1 MRTLRQLDETNMY
14 KNIATYKT
22 KNTKTPFCRER
33 EREAACFCC
42 ARRHLGFPVCPVHL
56 TQITST
62 QVTELAL
69 YDVTESCPVQFLSHS
84 SVVSLVNLQVF
95 NIKTLLCWANVTLLA
110 K

>member
-1 MRTLRQLDETNMY
+1 MITFKQQDDSYFSIPGFKIETLKQDLNLKPSSD
-14 KNIATYKT
+14 
-22 KNTKTPFCRER
+22 
-33 EREAACFCC
+33 
-42 ARRHLGFPVCPVHL
+42 

-62 QVTELAL
+62 QVIELAL

-84 SVVSLVNLQVF
+84 SVVSLVNLHV